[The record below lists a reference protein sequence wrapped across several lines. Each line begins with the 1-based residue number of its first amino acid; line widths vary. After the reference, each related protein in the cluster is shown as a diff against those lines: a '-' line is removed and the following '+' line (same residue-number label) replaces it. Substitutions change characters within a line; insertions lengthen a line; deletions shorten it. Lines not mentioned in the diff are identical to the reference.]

1 MVAEKR
7 HFVCVVCPIG
17 CEIDVVHEGRRIIS
31 MEGNKCEKST
41 EFVTQEL
48 IEPMRILT
56 STVRIQG
63 ARWAVVPVR
72 SDKAVPK
79 RLFPRIMKQ
88 LRRVRLQAPVS
99 MLDVVVKD
107 VLDTGAN
114 IIATRTMPRGQQ
126 NRLWAPRRDQTY
138 QQSND

>member
-1 MVAEKR
+1 MAVEKT

-17 CEIDVVHEGRRIIS
+17 CEVDVVHDGQKVIS
-31 MEGNKCEKST
+31 MEGNKCQNSE

-56 STVRIQG
+56 TTVRIRG
-63 ARWAVVPVR
+63 ARWTVIPVR

-88 LRRVRLQAPVS
+88 LRRIRLQAPVS
-99 MLDVVVKD
+99 MLDVVVKNS
-107 VLDTGAN
+107 VGTGAN
-114 IIATRTMPRGQQ
+114 IIATRTVTRE
-126 NRLWAPRRDQTY
+126 
-138 QQSND
+138 